1 MENVIL
7 LSGKDSLFQ
16 ELLYE
21 MRHVG
26 IQSSPFRFRHN
37 MERFGLLA
45 GYEIS
50 KTLHYRD
57 EEVQTPLGVAKARV
71 LEDKIVL
78 CAVLRAGLP
87 LHAGLLTAFDR
98 AENGFF
104 AIYRRDTIDGGFEVK
119 LEYATLPSVEG
130 KVVIIA
136 DPMLATGLTIEQVVR
151 RLLEY
156 GTPKSIHLVSVIGS
170 TVGVQHIRRL
180 YPKIRIWVGAV
191 DEELTAKAYIVP
203 GLGDAGDLA
212 YGEKV

>member
-1 MENVIL
+1 MEKLTIF
-7 LSGKDSLFQ
+7 SDEDSLFQ

-21 MRHVG
+21 MRHVD
-26 IQSSPFRFRHN
+26 IQSTPHRFRHN

-45 GYEIS
+45 GYAIS

-57 EEVQTPLGVAKARV
+57 EDVQTPLGIARARV

-87 LHAGLLTAFDR
+87 LHAGLLSAFDK

-119 LEYATLPSVEG
+119 LEYATLPRVDG
-130 KVVIIA
+130 KTVIIA
-136 DPMLATGLTIEQVVR
+136 DPMLATGLTIEQVLQ
-151 RLLEY
+151 RLLDY
-156 GTPKSIHLVSVIGS
+156 GTPKAIHLVAVIGS
-170 TVGVQHIRRL
+170 TEGVQHIRRL
-180 YPKIRIWVGAV
+180 YPQIRIWIGAV

-212 YGEKV
+212 YGKKA